1 MRIEE
6 LDTAAATDD
15 ELRAVHAIVADNER
29 ELCPDWPARPWEQ
42 FIGRIRHPVS
52 WRTRLHW
59 VAHDDD
65 GSPVGTAS
73 VLVEERAT
81 NRQHAEIELDVRPGA
96 RRQGV
101 GSALLRATALGA
113 EREGRTILT
122 GGAMRDSAG
131 AAFAESLGLEA
142 KALERRSGLWLAKLD
157 RSLLAEWNREVP
169 GYELV
174 AWDGPCPPELLERMA
189 AAAAVM
195 NTQPWEGLE
204 YEPFELTPQQLADME
219 QARVR
224 RGVQWMTV
232 AAVHT
237 ASGEVAG
244 YTDLRL
250 PEGPGA
256 AAEQGDTGVWPHHR
270 NQGLGRWLKAAM
282 ALRVLERRSGVV
294 GIETWNAGSND
305 AMLRINEAMGFEALD
320 WWFDYQFA
328 TTAVLQNR

>member
-15 ELRAVHAIVADNER
+15 ELRAVHAVVADNER
-29 ELCPDWPARPWEQ
+29 ELCPDWPARPWQQ
-42 FIGRIRHPVS
+42 FVGRIRHPVS
-52 WRTRLHW
+52 WRRQLHW
-59 VAHDDD
+59 VAYDDD

-73 VLVEERAT
+73 LVVEDRAT
-81 NRQHAEIELDVRPGA
+81 NREQAEIELDVRAGA
-96 RRQGV
+96 RRQGI
-101 GSALLRATALGA
+101 GTGLLRAAARGA

-122 GGAMRDSAG
+122 AGAMRDSAG
-131 AAFAESLGLEA
+131 TAFAESLGLES
-142 KALERRSGLWLAKLD
+142 KALERRSGLLLAKLD
-157 RSLLAEWNREVP
+157 RSLLTEWNRPVP

-204 YEPFELTPQQLADME
+204 YEPFELTATQLAELDE
-219 QARVR
+219 ARVQ
-224 RGVQWMTV
+224 RGAEWMV
-232 AAVHT
+232 AAVVHQE
-237 ASGEVAG
+237 SGEVAG
-244 YTDLRL
+244 YTDVIL

-256 AAEQGDTGVWPHHR
+256 AAEQGDTGVWPQHR

-282 ALRVLERRSGVV
+282 ALRILERRPDVV

-305 AMLRINEAMGFEALD
+305 AMLHINEAMGFEVLD
-320 WWFDYQFA
+320 WWFDYQFP
-328 TTAVLQNR
+328 TSAVLED